1 MSSQAALSA
10 MKDRV
15 KVGALKRLTLSSSK
29 TAGRNHAGRITS
41 YHRGGG
47 AKRLQRKVDVKRST
61 ASVGVV
67 ERIEYDPNRSS
78 RIALVRW
85 IQGVQLRRQKNLQKV
100 TESCTKS
107 EILESTTADV
117 SGRFS
122 FAALSGGVGQEK
134 VASSVLYSSLGKGEI
149 PSIQS
154 GGSLSLPRIALAGA
168 KPSFFA
174 PEVRGN
180 EEGKETFSLSEIQK
194 WAADGVL
201 WAQRMK
207 RQAAL
212 SWQND
217 LRHKSLLSAQASGFS
232 SLAAKSAN
240 TIQGPKKKLDC
251 VPVSYILA
259 SHECVPGTTVMNCD
273 SSKPSKSRVIL
284 HGKSQSGAPSPRSV
298 ARQYDILD
306 LNSKVGNCIPLANV
320 RIGTWVHDIEC
331 RPGQGGKLVRAA
343 GTYAK
348 VVKEPGA
355 QCVLRL
361 PSGNE
366 KTVDSRCRAT
376 IGIVSNPSHGAQKLR
391 KAGQSRWLGRRPVV
405 RGVAMNPVDHPHG
418 GGEGR
423 TKGGRPSVSP
433 WGKPTKAGYRSPS
446 VMKRKA

>member
-1 MSSQAALSA
+1 MSRQSALSLVR
-10 MKDRV
+10 DRA

-29 TAGRNHAGRITS
+29 SAGRNSSGRITS

-61 ASVGVV
+61 SSVGVV

-85 IQGVQLRRQKNLQKV
+85 VEGVHLRRQRNLQKV
-100 TESCTKS
+100 QEISPPS
-107 EILESTTADV
+107 QILESTTANA

-122 FAALSGGVGQEK
+122 LAPLSGRVDKEK
-134 VASSVLYSSLGKGEI
+134 VASSVLCSSLGNGGI
-149 PSIQS
+149 PSLNS
-154 GGSLSLPRIALAGA
+154 GTSLSLPRVALAGA
-168 KPSFFA
+168 KPAFFA
-174 PEVRGN
+174 PQVRGN

-194 WAADGVL
+194 WATDGVL
-201 WAQRMK
+201 WEQRMR

-217 LRHKSLLSAQASGFS
+217 LKKKPSLPVQVNRFS
-232 SLAAKSAN
+232 SLAAKS
-240 TIQGPKKKLDC
+240 TGTSKGPKGKVDC

-259 SHECVPGTTVMNCD
+259 SHQCTPGSTVMNCD
-273 SSKPSKSRVIL
+273 SSKPSKSKGSSSASL
-284 HGKSQSGAPSPRSV
+284 PN
-298 ARQYDILD
+298 QYDIID
-306 LNSKVGNCIPLANV
+306 LNSKVGNCIPLTNV

-361 PSGNE
+361 PSGAVI
-366 KTVDSRCRAT
+366 TVDSRCRAT
-376 IGIVSNPSHGAQKLR
+376 IGIVSNPSHGTHKLR

-446 VMKRKA
+446 VAKRKA